1 VRDVIFFGK
10 HVFQKTGL
18 REIQFLFYFHNAYWN
33 NQYTLNNRIKMKPVH
48 HLLMSALKNALI
60 VIAAFALYETIEEL
74 KILWKT
80 RFPKSVD
87 MHVHYG
93 RLLHLV
99 SIFIA
104 DFTIGLLMYQL
115 FNYLH

>member
-1 VRDVIFFGK
+1 
-10 HVFQKTGL
+10 
-18 REIQFLFYFHNAYWN
+18 
-33 NQYTLNNRIKMKPVH
+33 MKPVH

-74 KILWKT
+74 KLLWKT
-80 RFPKSVD
+80 RFPESVD
-87 MHVHYG
+87 LHAHYG

-99 SIFIA
+99 TIFMS
-104 DFTIGLLMYQL
+104 DFLIGFIMYQL

>member
-99 SIFIA
+99 SIYIA